1 MITPLALG
9 TFALLAN
16 SIGSRLLHGARWTR
30 RAPGLGIVAWQVLTA
45 SVLLAIM
52 LAGLTLALP
61 SMPVADDLASLVD
74 ACVSALR
81 QEYRSPGGA
90 GPSVAGAVLALG
102 LAGRAV
108 YCLASALRTIRRDR
122 LAQHQDLSLAGRYD
136 DVWQVSI
143 VEHPAPAVYCIPGH
157 RSKIVITSSA
167 FATLDD
173 EQMRAVIAH
182 ERAHLRG
189 RHDLVLALA
198 GALRRAVPR
207 LACTRVGHA
216 ELARLVE
223 MRADDVAL
231 RATDRLVMARALVTL
246 AHGPLPAGGLGA
258 GGSALARLHRLVHP
272 PRSIGWAGRLLVAVA
287 AVTLV
292 ALPMAIAAEPAVAA
306 ATKGVCP
313 TGFTA

>member
-1 MITPLALG
+1 VITPLALG

-16 SIGSRLLHGARWTR
+16 SIGSRLLDGARWTR
-30 RAPGLGIVAWQVLTA
+30 RAPGLGIIAWQVLTA

-61 SMPVADDLASLVD
+61 SLPVAEGVASLID
-74 ACVSALR
+74 ACASALR
-81 QEYRSPGGA
+81 QEYRTPGGL
-90 GPSVAGAVLALG
+90 GPSVAGAILALG
-102 LAGRAV
+102 LAGRVV
-108 YCLASALRTIRRDR
+108 YSVASGLRTTRRDR
-122 LAQHQDLSLAGRYD
+122 LAQHRDISLAGRYD
-136 DVWQVSI
+136 DAWRVSI
-143 VEHPAPAVYCIPGH
+143 VDHAAPAVYCIPGW
-157 RSKIVITSSA
+157 RSKIIFTNSA

-207 LACTRVGHA
+207 LACTRIGHA

-231 RATDRLVMARALVTL
+231 RTTDRLVMARALVTL
-246 AHGPLPAGGLGA
+246 ADGPLPAGGLGA
-258 GGSALARLHRLVHP
+258 GGSARARLHRLVNP
-272 PRSIGWAGRLLVAVA
+272 PRSIGWLGRLLVAA
-287 AVTLV
+287 AAITLLL
-292 ALPMAIAAEPAVAA
+292 LPMAIAAEPAAA
-306 ATKGVCP
+306 AAVMNVCP
-313 TGFTA
+313 IDIPA